1 MTEAGW
7 IVSGKRRQIN
17 ARCGGLPEKSA
28 EFPPFHPKPLERDVA
43 AGLAGKVCLWP
54 AAPGKR
60 RRNKKIRTRGVGR
73 WGRMQLLL

>member
-28 EFPPFHPKPLERDVA
+28 EVPPFPPQT
-43 AGLAGKVCLWP
+43 AGARRGSWAGREGVSLAGG
-54 AAPGKR
+54 PGEASEK
-60 RRNKKIRTRGVGR
+60 
-73 WGRMQLLL
+73 